1 MKKDIMKLAA
11 ILGLLV
17 VWLALGGCGESRS
30 PFAGTYRSVEP
41 FVGKN
46 YIDLD
51 LNENGKG
58 TWTLE
63 GKTVEFTWMVNDGR
77 IWIYTKSGA
86 IIIVTPG
93 EGGKMLSA
101 DMSADW
107 HPGCPP
113 SSCVA
118 FRRVPEGG

>member
-1 MKKDIMKLAA
+1 MKRNLLKLAA
-11 ILGLLV
+11 VLGLLLV
-17 VWLALGGCGESRS
+17 GLALAGCGESRS

-41 FVGKN
+41 FAGKS
-46 YIDLD
+46 YIELD
-51 LNENGKG
+51 LKENGKG

-86 IIIVTPG
+86 ILIVTPG
-93 EGGKMLSA
+93 EGGRMLSA
-101 DMSADW
+101 DMSAEW

-113 SSCVA
+113 NSCVT
-118 FRRVPEGG
+118 FRRVPSGK

>member
-1 MKKDIMKLAA
+1 MKKDFRKLAA
-11 ILGLLV
+11 IIGLLV
-17 VWLALGGCGESRS
+17 ICLALGGCGESRS

-41 FVGKN
+41 FAGKN

-51 LNENGKG
+51 LKENGKG
-58 TWTLE
+58 TWALA

-86 IIIVTPG
+86 ILIVTPS
-93 EGGKMLSA
+93 EGGRMLSA
-101 DMSADW
+101 DMSGDW

-113 SSCVA
+113 NSCVT

>member
-1 MKKDIMKLAA
+1 MKKDSRKLAA
-11 ILGLLV
+11 IIGLLV
-17 VWLALGGCGESRS
+17 ICLALGGCGESRS

-41 FVGKN
+41 FAGKN
-46 YIDLD
+46 YINLD
-51 LNENGKG
+51 LKENGKG
-58 TWTLE
+58 TWALA

-86 IIIVTPG
+86 ILIVTPS
-93 EGGKMLSA
+93 EGGRMLSA
-101 DMSADW
+101 DMSGDW

-113 SSCVA
+113 NSCVT